1 MSTTGFKDLKTFLS
15 SRAEKRSG
23 DQAIT
28 SAAAMC
34 RQPFAGSDLTP
45 RSALWFGPIYIGP
58 SNVEHIRCKHPVEF
72 VKHLQDIPDIIE
84 NPDYIG
90 VHPRQGG
97 VEFVRMF
104 EENGVMVSVR
114 PSAKSTLFVRSIYAV
129 TDERVQSY
137 LQKGTL
143 IRFEEEC

>member
-1 MSTTGFKDLKTFLS
+1 MEIKPSQALPQCVGNLS
-15 SRAEKRSG
+15 QEVISRLG
-23 DQAIT
+23 LHY
-28 SAAAMC
+28 
-34 RQPFAGSDLTP
+34 GS
-45 RSALWFGPIYIGP
+45 GPIYIGP

-84 NPDYIG
+84 NPDYIA

-114 PSAKSTLFVRSIYAV
+114 PSAKGTLFVRSIYAV